1 LICSHAFSQ
10 RCFLLSSLIKNKY
23 GDLSS
28 PGDISPQ
35 EATIKLF
42 KIFNSSVSNAN
53 IGAFDP
59 ELEVEGH
66 LVLESEDD
74 EFVTERPSLSEDVSL
89 DQMQKAVEAYDGAP
103 PDEKFK
109 AAQR

>member
-1 LICSHAFSQ
+1 MICSHAFFQ

-42 KIFNSSVSNAN
+42 KIFN
-53 IGAFDP
+53 IGAFDL
-59 ELEVEGH
+59 ELEVEDH

-74 EFVTERPSLSEDVSL
+74 EFVIERPSLSEDISL
-89 DQMQKAVEAYDGAP
+89 DHMQKAVEAYDGAP

-109 AAQR
+109 AA